1 MIVNDKFFEIILI
14 YISKYIIIYTNK
26 IDIIS
31 RKISRKKYISKS
43 RKNYNKIVAII
54 FYNFLT

>member
-31 RKISRKKYISKS
+31 RKKYISNPE
-43 RKNYNKIVAII
+43 RII
-54 FYNFLT
+54 IK